1 MKSKYVILASA
12 ILISVSTFAQKDQIK
27 AAEKALKNGNSAEAK
42 SFLMQAEPLL
52 SNATEA
58 EKAQYNFVKG
68 NTLLDLAS
76 KNVDAD
82 ANQSEA
88 AKAFKDVI
96 SIEKASGKPKYSDPA
111 SASLLTIKNK
121 LINSAIEEGTNKN
134 YSLAASKLYA
144 AYELDTTDLEKLYY
158 AANYA
163 VNGKDYDAALNY
175 YLELKTKK
183 FTGEGEDFYAVN
195 KESKKEESFNTKQ
208 ERDIFVK
215 GGSHES
221 PRDEKIP
228 SKKGEIYKNIALILI
243 EKGKTEEAKAA
254 ISEAVAENPDDTN
267 LLLSEADIYLKA
279 NDLVTYKKKI
289 SAVLE
294 KNPDNADLIF
304 NLGVISYNNKE
315 LVEAEKFYTRV
326 IAINPKYGNAY
337 LNLAIL
343 KLDAE
348 KGLIDKMNKLSTS
361 TSDMKKY
368 DVLKKQRDDV
378 FKSAI
383 PYLIKVVEL
392 DENNV
397 EASKTL
403 LNVYNAL
410 EMTAEAKELKAK
422 IKK

>member
-1 MKSKYVILASA
+1 M
-12 ILISVSTFAQKDQIK
+12 
-27 AAEKALKNGNSAEAK
+27 
-42 SFLMQAEPLL
+42 
-52 SNATEA
+52 
-58 EKAQYNFVKG
+58 
-68 NTLLDLAS
+68 
-76 KNVDAD
+76 
-82 ANQSEA
+82 
-88 AKAFKDVI
+88 
-96 SIEKASGKPKYSDPA
+96 
-111 SASLLTIKNK
+111 
-121 LINSAIEEGTNKN
+121 
-134 YSLAASKLYA
+134 
-144 AYELDTTDLEKLYY
+144 
-158 AANYA
+158 
-163 VNGKDYDAALNY
+163 
-175 YLELKTKK
+175 
-183 FTGEGEDFYAVN
+183 
-195 KESKKEESFNTKQ
+195 
-208 ERDIFVK
+208 
-215 GGSHES
+215 
-221 PRDEKIP
+221 
-228 SKKGEIYKNIALILI
+228 
-243 EKGKTEEAKAA
+243 
-254 ISEAVAENPDDTN
+254 
-267 LLLSEADIYLKA
+267 KA

-315 LVEAEKFYTRV
+315 IVEAEKFYTRV

>member
-68 NTLLDLAS
+68 NALLDLAS

-163 VNGKDYDAALNY
+163 VNGKDYDAAFNY

-183 FTGEGEDFYAVN
+183 FTGEGEAFYAVN

-254 ISEAVAENPDDTN
+254 ITEAVAENPDDTN

>member
-1 MKSKYVILASA
+1 MKSNYVILVSLFLTTAS
-12 ILISVSTFAQKDQIK
+12 VFAQKDQIK
-27 AAEKALKNGNSAEAK
+27 AAENALKNGNAVEAK
-42 SFLMQAEPLL
+42 TFLVQAEPLL
-52 SNATEA
+52 ANATEA

-68 NTLLDLAS
+68 NTLFELAT
-76 KNVDAD
+76 KNSDSD
-82 ANQSEA
+82 ANYTAA
-88 AKAFKDVI
+88 AKAFKEVI
-96 SIEKASGKPKYSDPA
+96 SIEKAMGKLKYSEPA
-111 SASLLTIKNK
+111 AVSLQTIKGKFVN
-121 LINSAIEEGTNKN
+121 LAIEEGNNKN
-134 YSLAASKLYA
+134 YSAAASKLYA
-144 AYELDTTDLEKLYY
+144 AYELDVTDLEKLYY

-163 VNGKDYDAALNY
+163 VNAKEYELALQY
-175 YLELKTKK
+175 YQELKAKK
-183 FTGEGEDFYAVN
+183 FTGEGESFYAVN
-195 KESKKEESFNTKQ
+195 KENKNEELFNSKQ
-208 ERDIFVK
+208 ERDIYVK
-215 GGSHES
+215 GGSHEK

-228 SKKGEIYKNIALILI
+228 SKSPEIYKNIALLLI

-254 ISEAVAENPDDTN
+254 IAEAISENPDDTN

-279 NDLVTYKKKI
+279 NDLATYKKKI
-289 SAVLE
+289 TAVLE

-315 LVEAEKFYTRV
+315 LAQAEKFYVRV
-326 IAINPKYGNAY
+326 IEIDPKYSNAY

-348 KGLIDKMNKLSTS
+348 KGLIDKMNKLGTS
-361 TSDMKKY
+361 TVEMKKY

-392 DENNV
+392 DENNI

-410 EMTAEAKELKAK
+410 EMTAEAKALKAK
-422 IKK
+422 INK

>member
-12 ILISVSTFAQKDQIK
+12 ILISASTFAQKDQIK

-42 SFLMQAEPLL
+42 SFLSQAEPLL
-52 SNATEA
+52 SNATDA

-76 KNVDAD
+76 KNIDAE
-82 ANQSEA
+82 ANQTA
-88 AKAFKDVI
+88 AIKAFKEVV
-96 SIEKASGKPKYSDPA
+96 SIEKASGKLKFSEPA
-111 SASLLTIKNK
+111 TASLLTIKNK

-134 YSLAASKLYA
+134 YALAASKLYT
-144 AYELDTTDLEKLYY
+144 AYELDTADLEKLYY

-163 VNGKDYDAALNY
+163 VNAKDYDAALRY
-175 YLELKTKK
+175 YQELKAKK
-183 FTGEGEDFYAVN
+183 FTGEGESYFAVN
-195 KESKKEESFNTKQ
+195 KESKKEESFNSKQ

-221 PRDEKIP
+221 RRDEKIP

-243 EKGKTEEAKAA
+243 EKGKVEEAKAA
-254 ISEAVAENPDDTN
+254 ITEAVSENPDDTN

-289 SAVLE
+289 TAVLE

-326 IAINPKYGNAY
+326 IEINPKYGNAY

-348 KGLIDKMNKLSTS
+348 KGLIDKMNKLGTS
-361 TSDMKKY
+361 QADMKKY

-392 DENNV
+392 DESND

-410 EMTAEAKELKAK
+410 EMTAEAKALKAK

>member
-68 NTLLDLAS
+68 NALLDLAS

-163 VNGKDYDAALNY
+163 VNGKDYDAAFNY

-183 FTGEGEDFYAVN
+183 FTGEGEAFYAVN

-254 ISEAVAENPDDTN
+254 ITEAVAENPDDTN

-315 LVEAEKFYTRV
+315 IVEAEKFYTRV
-326 IAINPKYGNAY
+326 IAINPKYANAY

-410 EMTAEAKELKAK
+410 EMMAEAKELKAK

>member
-12 ILISVSTFAQKDQIK
+12 ILISASTFAQKDQIK

-68 NTLLDLAS
+68 NALLDLAS

-163 VNGKDYDAALNY
+163 VNGKDYDAAFNY

-183 FTGEGEDFYAVN
+183 FTGEGEAFYAVN

-254 ISEAVAENPDDTN
+254 ITEAVAENPDDTN

-315 LVEAEKFYTRV
+315 IVEAEKFYTRV
-326 IAINPKYGNAY
+326 IAINPKYANAY

-410 EMTAEAKELKAK
+410 EMMAEAKELKAK

>member
-12 ILISVSTFAQKDQIK
+12 ILISASTFAQKDQIK

-68 NTLLDLAS
+68 NALLDLAS

-163 VNGKDYDAALNY
+163 VNGKDYDAAFNY

-183 FTGEGEDFYAVN
+183 FTGEGEAFYAVN

-254 ISEAVAENPDDTN
+254 ITEAVAENPDDTN

-326 IAINPKYGNAY
+326 IAINPKYANAY

>member
-12 ILISVSTFAQKDQIK
+12 ILISASTFAQKDQIK

-68 NTLLDLAS
+68 NALLDLAS

-163 VNGKDYDAALNY
+163 VNGKDYDAAFNY

-183 FTGEGEDFYAVN
+183 FTGEGEAFYAVN

-243 EKGKTEEAKAA
+243 EKGKTEEAKVA
-254 ISEAVAENPDDTN
+254 ITEAVAENPDDTN

-289 SAVLE
+289 TAVLE